1 MTTPLALVFYENLL
15 PGSQLVNRLQD
26 LGYRVQTID
35 DLKTLVLQAVQEKP
49 LIVVAD
55 LAAAQSDVCAVIRE
69 LKRNPETKHIPV
81 IAFSDMKDEQLRTAA
96 TAAGAT
102 IVAGSGAILDQL
114 SELLEQAL
122 RVE

>member
-35 DLKTLVLQAVQEKP
+35 DLKTLVVQAVREKP
-49 LIVVAD
+49 LVIVSD

-69 LKRNPETKHIPV
+69 LKRNSETKHIPV
-81 IAFSDMKDEQLRTAA
+81 IAFSDMKDEQLPAA

-114 SELLEQAL
+114 PELLEQAL